1 AMADDQIVDVT
12 ITADDPEWLA
22 GFARSLVAD
31 RLAACGNI
39 IPGVRSIFRWQ
50 GEIDD
55 EAETLL
61 VLHTRASLVPR
72 IIERADAEHTYD
84 TPHVLGP
91 QTRAPPLPRLSEA
104 ADAQHP
110 HDSPQ
115 VLALP
120 VAAPHPG
127 YLRRVPAETRGAHE
141 TGESGSHPV
150 IDADLA
156 RTENSARTEDSVGG

>member
-1 AMADDQIVDVT
+1 MADDQIVDVT

-72 IIERADAEHTYD
+72 IIERADAEHPYD
-84 TPHVLGP
+84 T
-91 QTRAPPLPRLSEA
+91 
-104 ADAQHP
+104 
-110 HDSPQ
+110 PQ

-120 VAAPHPG
+120 VAAAHPG
-127 YLRRVPAETRGAHE
+127 YLRWVLAETRGAHE
-141 TGESGSHPV
+141 TGESASDSV
-150 IDADLA
+150 VDADLA
-156 RTENSARTEDSVGG
+156 RTENSARTEDSVGGTAEGE